1 MIVALS
7 GTPGTGKSTVT
18 RILAERGL
26 RVLEVGALAE
36 EKGAVCGR
44 DEDRG
49 SLEIDVDAL
58 DEALRKEREE
68 GTTLL
73 VGHLSHLLTA
83 DLIIVLRTSPAVLLD
98 RLRGRGWPER
108 KVRENVEAEACDVIL
123 VEALER
129 TDKVFE
135 IDTSHRTPD
144 ETADAVLEILAGK
157 TEKYA
162 HGNIDWSEEVLS
174 WF

>member
-7 GTPGTGKSTVT
+7 GTPGTGKSTVA
-18 RILAERGL
+18 RILAGMGL
-26 RVLEVGALAE
+26 RVPDVGALAE

-44 DEDRG
+44 DEERG

-58 DEALRKEREE
+58 DEALREEREE
-68 GTTLL
+68 GTLIL

-83 DLIIVLRTSPAVLLD
+83 DLVIILRSSPAVLRA
-98 RLRGRGWPER
+98 RLRERGWPER
-108 KVRENVEAEACDVIL
+108 KVKENVEAEACDVIL

-129 TDKVFE
+129 TDNVFE
-135 IDTSHRTPD
+135 IDTTRCTPD
-144 ETADAVLEILAGK
+144 EAAAAVLEILAGK